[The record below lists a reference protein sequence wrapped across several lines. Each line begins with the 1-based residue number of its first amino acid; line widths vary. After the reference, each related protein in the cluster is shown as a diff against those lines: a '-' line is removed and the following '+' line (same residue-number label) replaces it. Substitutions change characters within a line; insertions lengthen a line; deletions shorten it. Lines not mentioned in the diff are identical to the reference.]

1 MPVTDR
7 LPPVAASPRVRVSSP
22 TRLILGKPLGEGCFG
37 QVVLAEAIGLDKD
50 KPNRVTKV
58 AVKMLKCK
66 RWREGG
72 VPARCH
78 GPGWGRVCAMWGGG
92 TQPGPPTL
100 TAAFSAALAD
110 ATEKDLS
117 DLISEMEMMKMI
129 GKHKNIINLLGA
141 CTQDGEGASRE
152 GVSVC
157 VPGGG

>member
-1 MPVTDR
+1 M
-7 LPPVAASPRVRVSSP
+7 
-22 TRLILGKPLGEGCFG
+22 ILGKPLGEGCFG

-66 RWREGG
+66 WQREGWSWQDATALAG
-72 VPARCH
+72 VWGTPA
-78 GPGWGRVCAMWGGG
+78 W
-92 TQPGPPTL
+92 PPL
-100 TAAFSAALAD
+100 TAAFPTSAD

-141 CTQDGEGASRE
+141 CTQDGEGA
-152 GVSVC
+152 
-157 VPGGG
+157 

>member
-1 MPVTDR
+1 MAGLTCCP
-7 LPPVAASPRVRVSSP
+7 ASGCSP

-66 RWREGG
+66 WQQGG
-72 VPARCH
+72 WSWHGGLGVCSPAWH
-78 GPGWGRVCAMWGGG
+78 P
-92 TQPGPPTL
+92 L
-100 TAAFSAALAD
+100 TAAFSTSAD

-141 CTQDGEGASRE
+141 CTQDGESAERGGAVPSATPPSSCCPGE
-152 GVSVC
+152 GLAWHPAPCCS
-157 VPGGG
+157 PSG